1 MRAAAPARLGDA
13 PATAEP
19 RTRIVVFAYACRPG
33 EGSEPGVG
41 WLWSRMLAR
50 VAEVWVITR
59 ENNRGPIEK
68 SLHDLPERDHLH
80 FVYVDLPRHLRFWKW
95 GRAVRAYYLVWQFA
109 ALREVKRL
117 AGTLEFDLAWH
128 VTLANAWLGSSL
140 PLAGVPFIYGPVGG
154 GVRPPLRLVRFLGLR
169 GVASETVRMV
179 AQAGGRYLNPLARV
193 AWRRAELILTQNPE
207 TRDWLPRRH
216 RARARVCPNV
226 VLEHAAERR
235 ASGPS
240 RTALLAARLLPWKG
254 GALALRAIGELPGW
268 TLVVCGAGPDDR
280 RLRRIAR
287 RLQLEDRVRFVG
299 RVPREEVN
307 RMLAEEASVLLHPS
321 LHEDAGFVV
330 AEAAALGVPVV
341 CIDRGGPP
349 LIAGEAGVAVPPRG
363 NVVGALAQAL
373 EQAAGRETSI
383 RNEWL
388 LDSRASKLSELL
400 ASSSVLARKARVS

>member
-1 MRAAAPARLGDA
+1 
-13 PATAEP
+13 
-19 RTRIVVFAYACRPG
+19 
-33 EGSEPGVG
+33 
-41 WLWSRMLAR
+41 MLAR

-59 ENNRGPIEK
+59 ENNRGPIEEG
-68 SLHDLPERDHLH
+68 LPDLPERDHLH
-80 FVYVDLPRHLRFWKW
+80 FVYVDVPRHLRFWKW

-117 AGTLEFDLAWH
+117 AGTIEFDLAWH

-140 PLAGVPFIYGPVGG
+140 PLAGLPYIYGPVGG
-154 GVRPPLRLVRFLGLR
+154 GVRPPLRLVRFLGPR
-169 GVASETVRMV
+169 GVAYEAVRMV

-216 RARARVCPNV
+216 RARTRVCPNV
-226 VLEHAAERR
+226 VLEHAAERV
-235 ASGPS
+235 APNPG
-240 RTALLAARLLPWKG
+240 RTAIFAARLLPWKG

-299 RVPREEVN
+299 GVPREEVN
-307 RMLAEEASVLLHPS
+307 RMLAEETSVLLHPS

-341 CIDRGGPP
+341 CFDRGGPP

-363 NVVGALAQAL
+363 NVVEALAQAL
-373 EQAAGRETSI
+373 EEAAGRETPI

-388 LDSRASKLSELL
+388 LDSRVSELRELL
-400 ASSSVLARKARVS
+400 AGSSVLARKARVS